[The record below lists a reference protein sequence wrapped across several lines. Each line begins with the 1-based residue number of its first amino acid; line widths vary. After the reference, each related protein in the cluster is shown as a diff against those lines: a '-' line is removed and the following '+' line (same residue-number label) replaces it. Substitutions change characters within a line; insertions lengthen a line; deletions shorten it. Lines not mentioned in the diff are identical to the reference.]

1 VPGFN
6 KVVTIKGA
14 QDGVAAVLGQGA
26 KATDYFTL
34 SGVKLSEA
42 PAQAGIYMVRYSDGS
57 VRKQVI
63 K

>member
-1 VPGFN
+1 
-6 KVVTIKGA
+6 
-14 QDGVAAVLGQGA
+14 VLGQGA

-57 VRKQVI
+57 VRKQII